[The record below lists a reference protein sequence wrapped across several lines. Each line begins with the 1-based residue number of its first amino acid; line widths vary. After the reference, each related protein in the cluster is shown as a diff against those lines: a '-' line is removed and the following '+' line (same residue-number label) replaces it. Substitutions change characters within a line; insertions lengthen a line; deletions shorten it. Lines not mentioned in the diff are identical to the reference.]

1 MNVFVTEVFYSFQ
14 GEGVNAGQ
22 PRVFVRLATNCPLSC
37 CFCDSKYAREESR
50 LLTSDDISLMRN
62 HPLIVFTG
70 NEPLFSNG
78 PRYIDYI
85 INEVNPLFIE
95 IETNGTCIPSII
107 DRLINK
113 ITLWTISPKNP
124 KFQTK
129 EVDTTPHLLGY
140 LTSRGYANY
149 AVKFVYND
157 ADDDNFIL
165 SIVKGFDV
173 PNFKVWI
180 MPRGENRD
188 VYLKHLPLAWE
199 FALKHR
205 FNLSPRL
212 HIETFDTRRGV

>member
-70 NEPLFSNG
+70 NEPLFGNG

-85 INEVNPLFIE
+85 INEVNPSFIE
-95 IETNGTCIPSII
+95 IETNGTCIPSTI
-107 DRLINK
+107 DHLVNK
-113 ITLWTISPKNP
+113 VTLWTISPKNP

-129 EVDTTPHLLGY
+129 EVDTAPCLLSY
-140 LTSRGYANY
+140 LISRGYANY